1 MQDMNNLEDNTESL
15 MIELGDTT
23 RREETML

>member
-1 MQDMNNLEDNTESL
+1 MNLEDQGQSNTDSI

-23 RREETML
+23 RREETQL